1 MEMTLI
7 AAVDGVI
14 VEEGGTL
21 TGTMEIA
28 GMVLVVADGDGGT
41 SEMEVAIGM
50 SRGRADGEVTIG
62 IVEVRE
68 DAMIGRCRSD
78 CVSWPGLT
86 LVSAMTMAVRSSR
99 DRRLAVAAGTLEV
112 AVT

>member
-7 AAVDGVI
+7 AAADGVI
-14 VEEGGTL
+14 VEVGGTL

-28 GMVLVVADGDGGT
+28 GTVVVDGDGGT
-41 SEMEVAIGM
+41 SGMEVAIGM
-50 SRGRADGEVTIG
+50 SRGRADGEVMIG

-68 DAMIGRCRSD
+68 VAMIGRCRSG
-78 CVSWPGLT
+78 CASWPELT

-99 DRRLAVAAGTLEV
+99 DRRLAVEAGTLEV